1 MGDILSDLIE
11 AHGGQSVWNKIAVA
25 ETSASIRG
33 GLWTR
38 KGWSDALID
47 TQVRIETQRQVT
59 TYTPFVEQGQSSFF
73 TPERVEIRSGGRVV
87 QERTNPREAFNGHSV
102 PTPWDLLHLA
112 YFSGYAIWIYLTAPF
127 MFTYPGISCD
137 EIDPWIDGD
146 TRYRRL
152 KVTFPDTFATHCPVQ
167 TFYVGPDGLLAR
179 MDYAAAVTGG
189 LPTAHFMSEY
199 KKFNGVM
206 VPTRRRALLRQP
218 DGTPDA
224 DKVAVAI
231 DLRDVTFS

>member
-11 AHGGQSVWNKIAVA
+11 AHGGQSVWNKIAIA

-73 TPERVEIRSGGRVV
+73 TPERVEIRSRGQVV
-87 QERTNPREAFNGHSV
+87 QERANPREAFNGHSV
-102 PTPWDLLHLA
+102 PTPWDLLDLA
-112 YFSGYAIWIYLTAPF
+112 YFSGYAIWNYLTAPF
-127 MFTYPGISCD
+127 IFAYPGISHE
-137 EIDPWIDGD
+137 EIEPWIDGN

-152 KVTFPDTFATHCPVQ
+152 KVTFPDSFATHCPVQ
-167 TFYVGPDGLLAR
+167 TFYVGPDDLLAR
-179 MDYAAAVTGG
+179 IDYEAVVTGG

-206 VPTRRRALLRQP
+206 VPTRRRALLRGP
-218 DGTPDA
+218 DGTPDT

-231 DLRDVTFS
+231 DLRDVAFS